1 MKRMKTVNLAEA
13 KAHLSELVELAS
25 RGEAVQI
32 LRRGKPIAQLVSV
45 ERKRKPIDLAMLQNL
60 TAKMPY
66 QEQSAGD
73 FIREMRDGERY

>member
-1 MKRMKTVNLAEA
+1 MKTVNLAEA

-25 RGEAVQI
+25 EGEAVQI
-32 LRRGKPIAQLVSV
+32 LRRGKPIAQLVAV
-45 ERKRKPIDLAMLQNL
+45 ERERKPIDLAMLQNL

-73 FIREMRDGERY
+73 FIRELRDSDRY